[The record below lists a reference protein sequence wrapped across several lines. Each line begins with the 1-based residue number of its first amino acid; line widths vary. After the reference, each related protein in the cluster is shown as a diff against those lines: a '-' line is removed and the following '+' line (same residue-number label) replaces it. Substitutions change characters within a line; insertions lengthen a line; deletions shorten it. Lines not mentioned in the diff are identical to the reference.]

1 MTTTSRSI
9 AALAVFLVL
18 SFTASAIGGL
28 FTYPAIPGWYQ
39 GLEKPSWTPPDAV
52 FGPVWTVLYILMAV
66 AAWLVWKRGGWA
78 AQRGPLMLWGVQLVL
93 NSLWSILFFGMR
105 NPALGLAEIVILWLA
120 ILAALIAFWKVARP
134 AGGLMLP
141 YLAWVT
147 YASALNFAIF
157 RLNG

>member
-1 MTTTSRSI
+1 MTTTARSI
-9 AALAVFLVL
+9 VALAVFLAL
-18 SFTASAIGGL
+18 SFAASAIGGL

-39 GLEKPSWTPPDAV
+39 SLEKPSWTPPDAV
-52 FGPVWTVLYILMAV
+52 FGPVWTALYILMAV
-66 AAWLVWKRGGWA
+66 AAWLVWKRGGWT
-78 AQRGPLMLWGVQLVL
+78 AQRGPLTLWGVQLVL

-105 NPALGLAEIVILWLA
+105 SPALGLVEIQFLWLA
-120 ILAALIAFWKVARP
+120 ILGTLIVFWKVSRLV
-134 AGGLMLP
+134 GGLMLP

>member
-1 MTTTSRSI
+1 MTTTARSI
-9 AALAVFLVL
+9 VALAVFLAL

-66 AAWLVWKRGGWA
+66 AAWLVWKRGGWT
-78 AQRGPLMLWGVQLVL
+78 AQRGPLTLWGVQLVL

-105 NPALGLAEIVILWLA
+105 NPALGLMEIVILWLA
-120 ILAALIAFWKVARP
+120 ILTTLIAFWKVSRL
-134 AGGLMLP
+134 AGGLLVP
-141 YLAWVT
+141 YLAWVS
-147 YASALNFAIF
+147 YASALNYSIF

>member
-1 MTTTSRSI
+1 MTTTARSI
-9 AALAVFLVL
+9 VALAVFLAL
-18 SFTASAIGGL
+18 SFAASAIGGL

-39 GLEKPSWTPPDAV
+39 SLEKPSWTPPDAV
-52 FGPVWTVLYILMAV
+52 FGPVWTALYILMAV
-66 AAWLVWKRGGWA
+66 AAWLVWKRGGWT
-78 AQRGPLMLWGVQLVL
+78 AQRGPLTLWGVQLVL

-105 NPALGLAEIVILWLA
+105 SPALGLVEIQFLWLA
-120 ILAALIAFWKVARP
+120 ILGTLIVFWKVSRL